1 MAFWKKYDNKQRT
14 IMISIAAVVILFVV
28 ILSVVLTR
36 PKYETLI
43 TCGST
48 TEAATVREVL
58 NGAGIEFKTSSDG
71 LVFEVKEE
79 DLSSANIELGANEI
93 PASGYTLEDALSGGF
108 SATEADKAKT
118 YKAYLEERIK
128 SILDQ
133 LDYVKTSTV
142 TLDIPDSTYSVLESD
157 MKRLQ

>member
-1 MAFWKKYDNKQRT
+1 MNERLKKLQERLLAFWKKYDNKQRT

-48 TEAATVREVL
+48 TEAATFARFL

-79 DLSSANIELGANEI
+79 DLSSAILNWEPMKYL
-93 PASGYTLEDALSGGF
+93 PAAIHWKML
-108 SATEADKAKT
+108 
-118 YKAYLEERIK
+118 
-128 SILDQ
+128 
-133 LDYVKTSTV
+133 
-142 TLDIPDSTYSVLESD
+142 
-157 MKRLQ
+157 